1 MSGGDNLDS
10 PARPVIAAPRTTKR
24 RGPRLSRA
32 DRTSLGL
39 WFWEID
45 RVLLLLVS
53 ILVAVGL
60 VAVAAASPVA
70 AQKLSTSTASLD
82 PLYYFYRQLMWVI
95 VGVPVMLM
103 VSMLPKPQARRFA
116 IYGTVVRSEEHTSEL
131 QSLMRISYA
140 VFCLKKKK
148 NTQ

>member
-1 MSGGDNLDS
+1 MSGGEKLD
-10 PARPVIAAPRTTKR
+10 ATERPVIAATHNTKR

-32 DRTSLGL
+32 DRTPLGL

-103 VSMLPKPQARRFA
+103 
-116 IYGTVVRSEEHTSEL
+116 RSEEHTSEL

-140 VFCLKKKK
+140 VFCLKKK
-148 NTQ
+148 NN